1 MTHSKHTVIFW
12 GAGATASLGMQMT
25 GQQTKTLRTLAL
37 RQKDQTSLAQRI
49 KAALEDKAKEPWT
62 SALHDLLTILGD
74 ENEMEEAASTTTV
87 TQDQMRAMC
96 RNWRHGADKN
106 EIQNRIVTLRTLY
119 DWPALKAIINVCPGV
134 QGDGESFRLNDL
146 FNILDMHG
154 QSGHGFRVKKGE
166 FLTPQRV
173 FGARNALK
181 MLLQTT
187 FYIDWHY
194 GREAKRED
202 LERHYDF
209 AVALGRRMQRQGLEL
224 AGRSNISFD
233 EREFYLGDVG
243 FACFNWDPIALWCQ
257 FVANRDLNSSPSV
270 PHVGCPACKL
280 QIFHDLGHFVAGP
293 RVKDDKGRS
302 TKTPWHPMNESSALR
317 LNDPDHG
324 SSDRIRISKFLL
336 PHGCLWWRECP
347 NCGKLSSYMGD
358 TWVWDSPTLIPPPPL
373 KAFVQD
379 VKFRPR
385 DKKQEGE
392 KPEREAWEKG
402 EVDARA
408 CVHCETLTYAHHT
421 QMIMQS
427 NFKSPPPPF
436 LDEIKRD
443 LRIAVQEAS
452 HIVLMGYTLPPDDVD
467 YRAFFAARRRRDPK
481 KPVRCSVVVGRD
493 NSPQW
498 FGPSE
503 LDAKLE
509 DMKKA
514 GIEKGD
520 APRSTLEA
528 ARDLFGKENV
538 RFYGGGIPNVF
549 LDGGRV
555 TDSAVDNLL
564 TWENGEL

>member
-1 MTHSKHTVIFW
+1 MTHTRRTVVFW
-12 GAGATASLGMQMT
+12 GAGATASLGMRVT
-25 GQQTKTLRTLAL
+25 GDQPKFLGRLASVQEDTQKKSL
-37 RQKDQTSLAQRI
+37 RQRVCD
-49 KAALEDKAKEPWT
+49 ALYSSAVEPWI
-62 SALHDLLTILGD
+62 SALSDLLIILGD
-74 ENEMEEAASTTTV
+74 EAKGGGSIASV
-87 TQDQMRAMC
+87 TANQKDAMR
-96 RNWRHGADKN
+96 RNWCSSACED
-106 EIQNRIVTLRTLY
+106 EIQARVVELRTLY
-119 DWPALKAIINVCPGV
+119 DWPALKDVIGVCPK
-134 QGDGESFRLNDL
+134 QEDNFFNLSDL

-154 QSGHGFRVKKGE
+154 QSGHGFRVKEGE

-173 FGARNALK
+173 LGARNALK
-181 MLLQTT
+181 MLLQTM

-209 AVALGRRMQRQGLEL
+209 AIALGRRMQRRGLEL
-224 AGRSNISFD
+224 AGSNTSFD
-233 EREFYLGDVG
+233 EREFYMGDVS

-257 FVANRDLNSSPSV
+257 FVANRNLNRSPSV

-293 RVKDDKGRS
+293 RVEDDKGRS

-324 SSDRIRISKFLL
+324 SSDRIRINKFLL

-358 TWVWDSPTLIPPPPL
+358 TWVWDSPTLVPPPPL

-379 VKFRPR
+379 VEFRPR

-443 LRIAVQEAS
+443 LRIAVQEAG

-493 NSPQW
+493 NKSPMVRPVGIGCQ
-498 FGPSE
+498 
-503 LDAKLE
+503 
-509 DMKKA
+509 A
-514 GIEKGD
+514 GGYE
-520 APRSTLEA
+520 E
-528 ARDLFGKENV
+528 
-538 RFYGGGIPNVF
+538 GGYRERRRTAQHSGS
-549 LDGGRV
+549 R
-555 TDSAVDNLL
+555 T
-564 TWENGEL
+564 

>member
-1 MTHSKHTVIFW
+1 MTHTRRTVVFW
-12 GAGATASLGMQMT
+12 GAGATASLGMRVT
-25 GQQTKTLRTLAL
+25 GDQPKFLGRLASVQEDTQKKSL
-37 RQKDQTSLAQRI
+37 RQRVCD
-49 KAALEDKAKEPWT
+49 ALYSSAVEPWI
-62 SALHDLLTILGD
+62 SALSDLLIILGD
-74 ENEMEEAASTTTV
+74 EAKGGGSIASV
-87 TQDQMRAMC
+87 TANQKDAMR
-96 RNWRHGADKN
+96 RNWCSSACED
-106 EIQNRIVTLRTLY
+106 EIQARVVELRTLY
-119 DWPALKAIINVCPGV
+119 DWPALKDVIGVCPK
-134 QGDGESFRLNDL
+134 QEDNFFNLSDL

-154 QSGHGFRVKKGE
+154 QSGHGFRVKEGE

-173 FGARNALK
+173 LGARNALK
-181 MLLQTT
+181 MLLQTM

-209 AVALGRRMQRQGLEL
+209 AIALGRRMQRRGLEL
-224 AGRSNISFD
+224 AGSNTSFD
-233 EREFYLGDVG
+233 EREFYMGDVS

-257 FVANRDLNSSPSV
+257 FVANRNLNRSPSV

-293 RVKDDKGRS
+293 RVEDDKGRS

-324 SSDRIRISKFLL
+324 SSDRIRINKFLL

-358 TWVWDSPTLIPPPPL
+358 TWVWDSPTLVPPPPL

-379 VKFRPR
+379 VEFRPR

-443 LRIAVQEAS
+443 LRIAVQEAG

-493 NSPQW
+493 NNPQW

-528 ARDLFGKENV
+528 ARDLFGKDNV